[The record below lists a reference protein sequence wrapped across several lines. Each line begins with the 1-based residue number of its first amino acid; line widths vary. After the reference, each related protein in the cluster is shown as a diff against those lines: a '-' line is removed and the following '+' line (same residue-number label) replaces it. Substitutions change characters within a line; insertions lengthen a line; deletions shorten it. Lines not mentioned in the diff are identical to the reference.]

1 MRPVGPVL
9 LASFLLA
16 ACASA
21 PEHTNSTWYW
31 IGSVISL
38 SPMQPAK
45 PEFYTLQ
52 FSDDRAAIRADCN
65 RGTGKVS
72 LKGDSVGFGP
82 MAMTRAFCPPPSLG
96 DAYAR
101 QLHAAEQLSVVNG
114 VLRIALK
121 DDDAMFFTEDPEAR
135 LALYRCREQKMLSV
149 LYVGDT
155 AQVWYDRAHYA
166 LQRERSASGARYTD
180 GQATFHTKGV
190 LGSLRKGDA
199 FLAQNCQLPSR

>member
-1 MRPVGPVL
+1 MRAVRLATLLLLSSCATTPPVEGR
-9 LASFLLA
+9 
-16 ACASA
+16 
-21 PEHTNSTWYW
+21 TWYW
-31 IGSVISL
+31 LGSVISL
-38 SPMQPAK
+38 SPMQPAS
-45 PEFYTLQ
+45 PESYTLQ
-52 FSDDRAAIRADCN
+52 FIDDRAAIRADCN
-65 RGTGKVS
+65 RGAGKVT
-72 LKGDSVGFGP
+72 LKGDRVSFGP

-101 QLHAAEQLSVVNG
+101 QLHAAEQASVVDG
-114 VLRIALK
+114 VLRIELK
-121 DDDAMFFTEDPEAR
+121 DDDAMFFTEDPKAR

-149 LYVGDT
+149 LYAGDT

-180 GQATFHTKGV
+180 GRATFDTKGV